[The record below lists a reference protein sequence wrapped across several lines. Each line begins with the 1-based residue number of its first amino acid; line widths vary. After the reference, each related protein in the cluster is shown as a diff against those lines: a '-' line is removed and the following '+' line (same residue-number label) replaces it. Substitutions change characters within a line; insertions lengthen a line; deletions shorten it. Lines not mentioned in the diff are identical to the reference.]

1 MITAT
6 NQDRFRDVALE
17 LLRFSLP
24 LILSGVLQQLYNW
37 ADAFIVGNM
46 AITGFTLGL
55 SILFA
60 QRYGSG
66 QTEEIPAI
74 LSSFSLLLGGIFLV
88 LAALGILFALP
99 LLTLLHTTEDTIALA
114 GDYLRIVLMGIPFL
128 AVYNVY
134 SAALRGIGD
143 SKAPF
148 YAVLLSLPDGTG
160 SV

>member
-6 NQDRFRDVALE
+6 NQDHFRDVALE

-37 ADAFIVGNM
+37 ADAFIVDNM

-74 LSSFSLLLGGIFLV
+74 LSSFSLLLGLY
-88 LAALGILFALP
+88 ILRAWIRGFS
-99 LLTLLHTTEDTIALA
+99 
-114 GDYLRIVLMGIPFL
+114 GRK
-128 AVYNVY
+128 NV
-134 SAALRGIGD
+134 S
-143 SKAPF
+143 
-148 YAVLLSLPDGTG
+148 
-160 SV
+160 

>member
-37 ADAFIVGNM
+37 ADAFIVGNVEGEAALAAVGCTTSTINFYVM

-74 LSSFSLLLGGIFLV
+74 LSSFSLLLGLY
-88 LAALGILFALP
+88 ILRAWIRGFS
-99 LLTLLHTTEDTIALA
+99 
-114 GDYLRIVLMGIPFL
+114 GRK
-128 AVYNVY
+128 NV
-134 SAALRGIGD
+134 S
-143 SKAPF
+143 
-148 YAVLLSLPDGTG
+148 
-160 SV
+160 